1 MNSLTFL
8 VSRKMV
14 ARGQHHYWVTLFN
27 YPWMCYARRG
37 KVLYKKNIWWTF
49 FTCTFFIEFLAL
61 SSVCQLTSVQTLSN
75 QVLLLSQFLHR
86 KVLFIN
92 PLHFKLH
99 CVPTT
104 LLNNCTTVNTC
115 SHRLRFISC
124 AALVSVL
131 IGNRAV
137 KRLRIFDCCSG
148 WVTCFQAVRT
158 KLSHKN
164 YNNHTSQ

>member
-37 KVLYKKNIWWTF
+37 KVLYKKKHLMNIFYMYLLYWISCPILGLSVDQ
-49 FTCTFFIEFLAL
+49 CTNSVPTKSSFCRSFCIEKCC
-61 SSVCQLTSVQTLSN
+61 SLT
-75 QVLLLSQFLHR
+75 
-86 KVLFIN
+86 

-124 AALVSVL
+124 AALASVL

-158 KLSHKN
+158 KLSQKL
-164 YNNHTSQ
+164 Q